1 MRGSDALLLVFDL
14 TNPKSLD
21 YIQHAKTQID
31 KAQYV
36 KPIIVL
42 VGTKCDSKE
51 RKIEKSKAE
60 EIANFW
66 NIYYTETSSKTGEGI
81 QEVMSHVVNSVQE
94 KYEVGPNANLVD
106 KETSGEQPQQPSYWC
121 NLL

>member
-106 KETSGEQPQQPSYWC
+106 KETSEQSQQSSYWC